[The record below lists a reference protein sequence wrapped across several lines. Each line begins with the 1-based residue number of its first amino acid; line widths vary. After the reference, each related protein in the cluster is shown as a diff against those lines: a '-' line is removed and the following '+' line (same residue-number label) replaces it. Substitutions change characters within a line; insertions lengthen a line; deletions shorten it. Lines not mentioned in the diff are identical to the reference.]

1 MNNGRY
7 ACRGDRPVAP
17 TDGMNPRAS
26 IGRAWPALL
35 CLLLTHPLVLVAQT
49 GYRLTR
55 DEVVIDQAAHWAEW
69 EAPVGTHVVTAEG
82 AVLPRFLRR
91 DINAALNA
99 MEFKTPEAGGDTL
112 VGGIRMAGSSAEQAP
127 FIMDGDQDTYWEP
140 DPADPLKDWFVDV
153 ELGRTVIAK
162 RVVVRFAQAG
172 DPFLK
177 FRVLLSDGRPHSV
190 SDRRRQLKFF
200 RVGQVTYPNKTEREF
215 SFEVRPQR
223 PLPAGVEGE
232 VAQIVRFQAL
242 ASDSTRGEEVDRAT
256 YEALLPA
263 DQGTVEYFRQT
274 IIGRQILIDEQT
286 HRDLPEEERGLVRY
300 FRRERPRLAELEV
313 YTLGDNVVNLTQR
326 IRNRNVTIF
335 DNLLLALAT
344 DGLFRSFY
352 PLRIYDSVRDR
363 NQLIVD
369 LGAQFWLDRVR
380 LVSAEGPLSAYQL
393 RISDGS
399 LDPDGSL
406 LWEALEERQNR
417 ESFLQLE
424 EQFPLREVRYLE
436 LRRLELVLVGE
447 RTETGNLSEF
457 QAYGEGYVSKVALES
472 PVIHLGRS
480 RIFSA
485 VEWDGDQPPSTQLE
499 IRTRSG
505 DEVIEE
511 RRYFDAVGQEI
522 SEEEWEAIRYEKN
535 RGEVLVREIPGPGWS
550 NWSAA
555 YLTSGE
561 PFKSP
566 SPRRFVQAQLRLLTQ
581 EPLRTAQMKSLRLKL
596 APPLVDQ
603 TFAEVWPIDGVEPGA
618 DQLFSMYIRSVFG
631 PGNSGFDRIR
641 LHSSSSVPIELISF
655 REGNEAQ
662 LRAGTG
668 RDLWPGPLGL
678 ERLEDGS
685 VELAFPAPVTGGQSL
700 YEARFRT
707 RVFLSGTAFGAE
719 LKRATRPGIV
729 QAISEGDAGSLAAS
743 QSLVVVADV
752 ENFPLLDRVHSLPQ
766 VFTPND
772 DGINDQAE
780 IHFTIY
786 RLIRGRRIE
795 VGIYDLSG
803 RKVRELSLRRENP
816 SGDHL
821 VAWDGRDDA
830 GALVPPGT
838 YLVRVGFTADVG
850 AGKTE
855 AASLVGVVY

>member
-1 MNNGRY
+1 MNNRRC
-7 ACRGDRPVAP
+7 ASRGDRPVAP
-17 TDGMNPRAS
+17 TDGINPRAS
-26 IGRAWPALL
+26 IRRAWPAVL

-69 EAPVGTHVVTAEG
+69 EAPVGTHVVAAEG

-99 MEFKTPEAGGDTL
+99 MEFETPEAGRDTL
-112 VGGIRMAGSSAEQAP
+112 VGGIRIAGSSAVQAP

-177 FRVLLSDGRPHSV
+177 FRVLISDGRGYPESHL
-190 SDRRRQLKFF
+190 LKFF

-242 ASDSTRGEEVDRAT
+242 ASDSTRGEEIDRAT
-256 YEALLPA
+256 YEALSPA

-274 IIGRQILIDEQT
+274 VIGRQILIDEQT

-326 IRNRNVTIF
+326 IRTRDVSIF
-335 DNLLLALAT
+335 ENLLLSLAT

-352 PLRIYDSVRDR
+352 PVRIYDSVRDR
-363 NQLIVD
+363 NQLLVD
-369 LGAQFWLDRVR
+369 LGARFWLDRVR

-393 RISDGS
+393 RLSDGRF
-399 LDPDGSL
+399 DPDGSL

-424 EQFPLREVRYLE
+424 EKFPLQEVRYLE

-447 RTETGNLSEF
+447 HNETGNLSEF
-457 QAYGEGYVSKVALES
+457 QAYGEGYVSKVELES
-472 PVIHLGRS
+472 PVIRLGRP

-485 VEWDGDQPPSTQLE
+485 VEWDGDQPPGTQIE

-511 RRYFDAVGQEI
+511 RRYFDVVGQEI
-522 SEEEWEAIRYEKN
+522 SEEEWEAIRYERN

-550 NWSAA
+550 NWSAV
-555 YLTSGE
+555 YLTSGV

-581 EPLRTAQMKSLRLKL
+581 EPLRTAQMRSLRLKL

-603 TFAEVWPIDGVEPGA
+603 TFAEVWPVDGVEPGA

-631 PGNSGFDRIR
+631 PENSGFDRIR

-668 RDLWPGPLGL
+668 RELWPGPLDL

-685 VELAFPAPVTGGQSL
+685 VELAFPAPVIGGQSL

-766 VFTPND
+766 VFTPNG

-803 RKVRELSLRRENP
+803 RKVRELSLRREKP

-821 VAWDGRDDA
+821 VVWDGRDDA
-830 GALVPPGT
+830 GALVRPGT
-838 YLVRVGFTADVG
+838 YLVRVAFAADVG
-850 AGKTE
+850 TGKTQV
-855 AASLVGVVY
+855 ASLVGVVY

>member
-1 MNNGRY
+1 MNQIRLFPNWTYGVFVG
-7 ACRGDRPVAP
+7 AV
-17 TDGMNPRAS
+17 
-26 IGRAWPALL
+26 L
-35 CLLLTHPLVLVAQT
+35 CLLLTYPSLLTAQT

-55 DEVVIDQAAHWAEW
+55 DAVVIDRAAHWAAW
-69 EAPVGTHVVTAEG
+69 EAPIGTHVVAAEG
-82 AVLPRFLRR
+82 VVLPRFLRR

-99 MEFKTPEAGGDTL
+99 VEFETAEAGGDTL
-112 VGGIRMAGSSAEQAP
+112 VGGIRMAGSSAAQAP
-127 FIMDGDQDTYWEP
+127 FTIDGDQATYWEP

-162 RVVVRFAQAG
+162 RVVVRFAEAG

-177 FRVLLSDGRPHSV
+177 FRVLISDGRGYPE
-190 SDRRRQLKFF
+190 QPLKFF

-242 ASDSTRGEEVDRAT
+242 ASDSTRGAEVDRAT
-256 YEALLPA
+256 YEALSPA

-274 IIGRQILIDEQT
+274 VVGRQILIDEQT
-286 HRDLPEEERGLVRY
+286 HRDLPAEERGQVRH

-326 IRNRNVTIF
+326 LRNRDVTIF

-344 DGLFRSFY
+344 DGFFRSFF
-352 PLRIYDSVRDR
+352 PLRIYDPVSDR

-369 LGAQFWLDRVR
+369 LGARFWLDRVR

-406 LWEALEERQNR
+406 LWEALAERQNR

-436 LRRLELVLVGE
+436 LRRLALVVAGE
-447 RTETGNLSEF
+447 HTETGNLSEI
-457 QAYGEGYVSKVALES
+457 QAYGEGYVSEVSLES
-472 PVIHLGRS
+472 PIIHLGRS

-485 VEWDGDQPPSTQLE
+485 VEWDGDQPPGTQLE

-505 DEVIEE
+505 DDIIEE
-511 RRYFDAVGQEI
+511 RHYFDAVGQEI
-522 SEEEWEAIRYEKN
+522 SQETWESIRYEKN
-535 RGEVLVREIPGPGWS
+535 RGEVIVREIPGPGWS
-550 NWSAA
+550 NWSAV
-555 YLTSGE
+555 YLTSGA

-566 SPRRFVQAQLRLLTQ
+566 SPRRFVQAQVRLLTQ
-581 EPLRTAQMKSLRLKL
+581 QPLRTAQMRSLRLKL

-603 TFAEVWPIDGVEPGA
+603 TFAEVWPIDGVEPGT

-631 PGNSGFDRIR
+631 PDNSGFDRLR
-641 LHSSSSVPIELISF
+641 LHSSSSVPIELLSL
-655 REGNEAQ
+655 REGSEAQ

-668 RDLWPGPLGL
+668 RELWPGPLEL
-678 ERLEDGS
+678 ARLEDGS
-685 VELAFPAPVTGGQSL
+685 VELTFPAPVTRGRSL

-707 RVFLSGTAFGAE
+707 RIFLSGTVFGAE
-719 LKRATRPGIV
+719 LRRTTRPEIV

-752 ENFPLLDRVHSLPQ
+752 ENFPLLDRVRSLPQ
-766 VFTPND
+766 VFTPNG

-786 RLIRGRRIE
+786 RLIRARRIE

-803 RKVRELSLRRENP
+803 RKVRALSLRRENP
-816 SGDHL
+816 SGDHS
-821 VAWDGRDDA
+821 VIWDGRDDA
-830 GALVPPGT
+830 GALVRPGT
-838 YLVRVGFTADVG
+838 YLVRVAFAADVG
-850 AGKTE
+850 AGKTQ

>member
-1 MNNGRY
+1 MNSGCYTGRG
-7 ACRGDRPVAP
+7 ARPVAP
-17 TDGMNPRAS
+17 TNGMNPRAF
-26 IGRAWPALL
+26 IRRAWSAVL
-35 CLLLTHPLVLVAQT
+35 CLLLTHPPTLNAQT

-69 EAPVGTHVVTAEG
+69 EAPVGAHVVAAAG
-82 AVLPRFLRR
+82 AVLPRLLRR

-99 MEFKTPEAGGDTL
+99 MEFETPEAGGDTL
-112 VGGIRMAGSSAEQAP
+112 VGGIRRAGSSAAQAP
-127 FIMDGDQDTYWEP
+127 FIMDGDQGTYWEP

-153 ELGRTVIAK
+153 ELGRSVIAK
-162 RVVVRFAQAG
+162 RVVVRFAQEG

-177 FRVLLSDGRPHSV
+177 FRVLLSDGRGHPE
-190 SDRRRQLKFF
+190 RPLKFF

-215 SFEVRPQR
+215 SFAVRPQR

-242 ASDSTRGEEVDRAT
+242 ASDSTRGEEVDRST
-256 YEALLPA
+256 YEALPPA

-274 IIGRQILIDEQT
+274 VIGRQILIDEQT
-286 HRDLPEEERGLVRY
+286 HRDLPAEERGQVRY
-300 FRRERPRLAELEV
+300 FRHERPRLAELEV
-313 YTLGDNVVNLTQR
+313 HTLGDNVVNLTQR
-326 IRNRNVTIF
+326 LRNRDVSIF
-335 DNLLLALAT
+335 DNILLSLAT

-352 PLRIYDSVRDR
+352 PLRTYDSVRDR
-363 NQLIVD
+363 NQLLVD
-369 LGAQFWLDRVR
+369 LGARFWLDRVR
-380 LVSAEGPLSAYQL
+380 LISAEGPLSAYQL
-393 RISDGS
+393 RISDGR

-424 EQFPLREVRYLE
+424 EQFPLREVRHLE
-436 LRRLELVLVGE
+436 LRRLELVGE
-447 RTETGNLSEF
+447 LSETGNLSEI
-457 QAYGEGYVSKVALES
+457 QAYGEGYVSDIALES
-472 PVIHLGRS
+472 PLIRLSRP

-485 VEWDGDQPPSTQLE
+485 VEWDGDQPPGTQLE

-505 DEVIEE
+505 DKVIEE
-511 RRYFDAVGQEI
+511 RRYFDVVGQEI
-522 SEEEWEAIRYEKN
+522 SQEEWESIRYEKN

-550 NWSAA
+550 NWSAV

-566 SPRRFVQAQLRLLTQ
+566 SPRRFAQAQIRLLTQ
-581 EPLRTAQMKSLRLKL
+581 EPLRTAQMRSLRLKL

-618 DQLFSMYIRSVFG
+618 DQLFSMYIRPVFG

-641 LHSSSSVPIELISF
+641 LHSSSSVPIELVSF
-655 REGNEAQ
+655 REGSEAQ
-662 LRAGTG
+662 LRVGTG
-668 RDLWPGPLGL
+668 RDLWPGPLEL

-685 VELAFPAPVTGGQSL
+685 VELAFPAPVTGGRSL
-700 YEARFRT
+700 YEVRFRT
-707 RVFLSGTAFGAE
+707 RVFLSGTVFGAE

-752 ENFPLLDRVHSLPQ
+752 ENFPLLDHVRSLPQ
-766 VFTPND
+766 VFTPNG
-772 DGINDQAE
+772 DGVNDQAE
-780 IHFTIY
+780 IRFTIY
-786 RLIRGRRIE
+786 RLIRGRRID

-816 SGDHL
+816 SGDHS
-821 VAWDGRDDA
+821 VVWDGRDDA
-830 GALVPPGT
+830 GALVRPGT
-838 YLVRVGFTADVG
+838 YLVRVAFAADAG
-850 AGKTE
+850 GGKTQT
-855 AASLVGVVY
+855 ASLVGVVY

>member
-1 MNNGRY
+1 MNNRRY
-7 ACRGDRPVAP
+7 TGRGDRPVAP
-17 TDGMNPRAS
+17 TGGMNPRAS
-26 IGRAWPALL
+26 IRRAWPAVL

-55 DEVVIDQAAHWAEW
+55 DEVVIDRAAHWAEW
-69 EAPVGTHVVTAEG
+69 EAPVGTHVVAAEG

-99 MEFKTPEAGGDTL
+99 MEFETPEAGRDTL
-112 VGGIRMAGSSAEQAP
+112 VGGIRIAGSSAVQAP

-177 FRVLLSDGRPHSV
+177 FRVLISDGRGYPESHL
-190 SDRRRQLKFF
+190 LKFF

-242 ASDSTRGEEVDRAT
+242 ASDSTRGEEIDRAT
-256 YEALLPA
+256 YEALSPA

-274 IIGRQILIDEQT
+274 VIGRQILIDEQT

-326 IRNRNVTIF
+326 IRTR
-335 DNLLLALAT
+335 DSLAT

-352 PLRIYDSVRDR
+352 PVRIYDSVRDR
-363 NQLIVD
+363 NQLLVD
-369 LGAQFWLDRVR
+369 LGARFWLDRVR

-393 RISDGS
+393 RLSDGRF
-399 LDPDGSL
+399 DPDGSL

-424 EQFPLREVRYLE
+424 EKFPLQEVRYLE

-447 RTETGNLSEF
+447 HTETGNLSEF
-457 QAYGEGYVSKVALES
+457 QAYGEGYVSKVELES
-472 PVIHLGRS
+472 PVIRLGRP

-485 VEWDGDQPPSTQLE
+485 VEWDGDQPPGTQIE

-511 RRYFDAVGQEI
+511 RRYFDVVGQEI
-522 SEEEWEAIRYEKN
+522 SEEEWEAIRYERN

-550 NWSAA
+550 NWSAV
-555 YLTSGE
+555 YLTSGV

-566 SPRRFVQAQLRLLTQ
+566 SPRRFVQTQLRLLTQ
-581 EPLRTAQMKSLRLKL
+581 EPLRTAQMRSLRLKL

-631 PGNSGFDRIR
+631 PENSGFDRIR

-668 RDLWPGPLGL
+668 RELWPGPLDL

-766 VFTPND
+766 VFTPNG

-803 RKVRELSLRRENP
+803 RKVRELSLRREKP

-821 VAWDGRDDA
+821 VVWDGRDDA
-830 GALVPPGT
+830 GALVRPGA
-838 YLVRVGFTADVG
+838 YLVRVAFAADVG
-850 AGKTE
+850 TGKTE
-855 AASLVGVVY
+855 VASLVGVVY

>member
-1 MNNGRY
+1 MNKTRLLPNW
-7 ACRGDRPVAP
+7 
-17 TDGMNPRAS
+17 TDSVNPRS
-26 IGRAWPALL
+26 FIGRTWPAVL
-35 CLLLTHPLVLVAQT
+35 CLLLTHPPPLAAQT

-55 DEVVIDQAAHWAEW
+55 DEVVVDQAAHWAEW
-69 EAPVGTHVVTAEG
+69 EAPIGTHVVAAEG
-82 AVLPRFLRR
+82 VVLPRFLRR

-99 MEFKTPEAGGDTL
+99 VEFETPEAGGDTL
-112 VGGIRMAGSSAEQAP
+112 VGGIRRAGSSAAQAP

-153 ELGRTVIAK
+153 ELGRSVIAK
-162 RVVVRFAQAG
+162 RVAVRFAQAG

-177 FRVLLSDGRPHSV
+177 FRVLLSDGRGHPE
-190 SDRRRQLKFF
+190 RPLKFF
-200 RVGQVTYPNKTEREF
+200 RVGQVTYPNKTERAF

-223 PLPAGVEGE
+223 LLPAGVEGE
-232 VAQIVRFQAL
+232 VAQVVRFQAL
-242 ASDSTRGEEVDRAT
+242 ASDSTRGAEVDRAT
-256 YEALLPA
+256 YEALAPA

-274 IIGRQILIDEQT
+274 VIGRQILIDEHT
-286 HRDLPEEERGLVRY
+286 HRDLPAEEQGLVRY

-313 YTLGDNVVNLTQR
+313 YTIGDNVVNLTQR
-326 IRNRNVTIF
+326 IRNRNVSVFENI
-335 DNLLLALAT
+335 LLSLAT

-363 NQLIVD
+363 HQLLVD
-369 LGAQFWLDRVR
+369 LGARFWLDRVR

-393 RISDGS
+393 RLSDGS

-406 LWEALEERQNR
+406 LWEALEERQNQ

-436 LRRLELVLVGE
+436 LRRLELVGG
-447 RTETGNLSEF
+447 RTETGNLSEI
-457 QAYGEGYVSKVALES
+457 QAYGEGYVSKVELES
-472 PVIHLGRS
+472 PIIRLGRS

-485 VEWDGDQPPSTQLE
+485 VEWDGDQPLGTQLE

-505 DEVIEE
+505 NEVIEE
-511 RRYFDAVGQEI
+511 RHYFDAVGQEI
-522 SEEEWEAIRYEKN
+522 SQEEWEAIRYERN
-535 RGEVLVREIPGPGWS
+535 RGEVVVREIPGPGWS
-550 NWSAA
+550 NWSAV
-555 YLTSGE
+555 YLTPGE

-566 SPRRFVQAQLRLLTQ
+566 NPRRFAQAQIRLLTQ
-581 EPLRTAQMKSLRLKL
+581 QPLRTAQMRSLRLTL

-603 TFAEVWPIDGVEPGA
+603 TFAEVWPIDGVEPGV

-655 REGNEAQ
+655 RAGSEAQ

-668 RDLWPGPLGL
+668 RELWPGPLEL

-685 VELAFPAPVTGGQSL
+685 VELAFPAPVTGGRSL

-707 RVFLSGTAFGAE
+707 RVFLSGTTFGAE
-719 LKRATRPGIV
+719 LKRATRPKIV

-752 ENFPLLDRVHSLPQ
+752 ENFPLLDRVRSRPQ
-766 VFTPND
+766 VFTPNG
-772 DGINDQAE
+772 DGVNDQAE
-780 IHFTIY
+780 IRFTIY
-786 RLIRGRRIE
+786 RLIRERRIE

-803 RKVRELSLRRENP
+803 RKVRALSLRRENP
-816 SGDHL
+816 SGDHS

-830 GALVPPGT
+830 GALVRPGT
-838 YLVRVGFTADVG
+838 YLVRVAFAADVG
-850 AGKTE
+850 AGKTQ

>member
-1 MNNGRY
+1 MNNRRY
-7 ACRGDRPVAP
+7 ASRGDRPVAP
-17 TDGMNPRAS
+17 TGGMNPRAS
-26 IGRAWPALL
+26 IRRAWPAVL

-55 DEVVIDQAAHWAEW
+55 DEVVIDRAAHWAEW
-69 EAPVGTHVVTAEG
+69 EAPVGTHVVAAEG

-99 MEFKTPEAGGDTL
+99 MEFETPEAGRDTL
-112 VGGIRMAGSSAEQAP
+112 VGGIRIAGSSAVQAP

-177 FRVLLSDGRPHSV
+177 FRVLISDGRGYPESHL
-190 SDRRRQLKFF
+190 LKFF

-242 ASDSTRGEEVDRAT
+242 ASDSTRGEEIDRAT
-256 YEALLPA
+256 YEALSPA

-274 IIGRQILIDEQT
+274 VIGRQILIDEQT

-326 IRNRNVTIF
+326 IRTRDVSIF
-335 DNLLLALAT
+335 ENLLLSLAT

-352 PLRIYDSVRDR
+352 PVRIYDSVRDR
-363 NQLIVD
+363 NQLLVD
-369 LGAQFWLDRVR
+369 LGARFWLDRVR

-393 RISDGS
+393 RLSDGRF
-399 LDPDGSL
+399 DPDGSL

-424 EQFPLREVRYLE
+424 EKFPLQEVRYLE

-447 RTETGNLSEF
+447 HTETGNLSEF
-457 QAYGEGYVSKVALES
+457 QAYGEGYVSKVELES
-472 PVIHLGRS
+472 PVIRLGRP

-485 VEWDGDQPPSTQLE
+485 VEWDGDQPPGTQIE

-511 RRYFDAVGQEI
+511 RRYFDVVGQEI
-522 SEEEWEAIRYEKN
+522 SEEEWEAIRYERN

-550 NWSAA
+550 NWSAV
-555 YLTSGE
+555 YLTSGV

-566 SPRRFVQAQLRLLTQ
+566 SPRRFVQTQLRLLTQ
-581 EPLRTAQMKSLRLKL
+581 EPLRTAQMRSLRLKL

-631 PGNSGFDRIR
+631 PENSGFDRIR

-668 RDLWPGPLGL
+668 RELWPGPLDL

-729 QAISEGDAGSLAAS
+729 QAVSEGDAGSLAAS

-752 ENFPLLDRVHSLPQ
+752 ENFPLLDRVRSLPQ
-766 VFTPND
+766 VFTPNG

-803 RKVRELSLRRENP
+803 RKVRELSLRREKP

-821 VAWDGRDDA
+821 VVWDGRDDA
-830 GALVPPGT
+830 GALVRPGA
-838 YLVRVGFTADVG
+838 YLVRVAFAADVG
-850 AGKTE
+850 TGKTQV
-855 AASLVGVVY
+855 ASLVGVVY

>member
-1 MNNGRY
+1 MNNRRC
-7 ACRGDRPVAP
+7 ASRGDRPVAP
-17 TDGMNPRAS
+17 TDGINPRAS
-26 IGRAWPALL
+26 IRRAWPAVL

-69 EAPVGTHVVTAEG
+69 EAPVGTHVVAAEG

-99 MEFKTPEAGGDTL
+99 MEFETPEAGRDTL
-112 VGGIRMAGSSAEQAP
+112 VGGIRIAGSSAVQAP

-177 FRVLLSDGRPHSV
+177 FRVLISDGRGYPESHL
-190 SDRRRQLKFF
+190 LKFF

-242 ASDSTRGEEVDRAT
+242 ASDSTRGEEIDRAT
-256 YEALLPA
+256 YEALSPA

-274 IIGRQILIDEQT
+274 VIGRQILIDEQT

-326 IRNRNVTIF
+326 IRTRDVSIF
-335 DNLLLALAT
+335 ENLLLSLAT

-352 PLRIYDSVRDR
+352 PVRIYDSVRDR
-363 NQLIVD
+363 NQLLVD
-369 LGAQFWLDRVR
+369 LGARFWLDRVR

-393 RISDGS
+393 RLSDGRF
-399 LDPDGSL
+399 DPDGSL

-424 EQFPLREVRYLE
+424 EKFPLQEVRYLE

-447 RTETGNLSEF
+447 HTETGNLSEF
-457 QAYGEGYVSKVALES
+457 QAYGEGYVSKVELES
-472 PVIHLGRS
+472 PVIRLGRP

-485 VEWDGDQPPSTQLE
+485 VEWDGDQPPGTQIE

-511 RRYFDAVGQEI
+511 RRYFDVVGQEI
-522 SEEEWEAIRYEKN
+522 SEEEWEAIRYEQN
-535 RGEVLVREIPGPGWS
+535 RGEVIVEEIPGPGWS
-550 NWSAA
+550 NWSAV

-566 SPRRFVQAQLRLLTQ
+566 SPRRFAQAQIQLLTQ
-581 EPLRTAQMKSLRLKL
+581 EPLRTAQLRSLRLKL

-641 LHSSSSVPIELISF
+641 LHSSSSVPLELISF

-668 RDLWPGPLGL
+668 RELWPGPLAL
-678 ERLEDGS
+678 ARLEDGS

-707 RVFLSGTAFGAE
+707 RVFLSGTTFGAE
-719 LKRATRPGIV
+719 LKRATRPEIV

-752 ENFPLLDRVHSLPQ
+752 ENFPLLDRVRLVPR
-766 VFTPND
+766 VFTPNG

-780 IHFTIY
+780 IRFTIY
-786 RLIRGRRIE
+786 RLIRARRIE
-795 VGIYDLSG
+795 VGIYDLAG

-816 SGDHL
+816 SGDHS

-830 GALVPPGT
+830 GALVQPGT
-838 YLVRVGFTADVG
+838 YLVRIAFAADVG
-850 AGKTE
+850 TGKTQV
-855 AASLVGVVY
+855 ASLVGVVY

>member
-1 MNNGRY
+1 MNNGCYTGR
-7 ACRGDRPVAP
+7 VAP
-17 TDGMNPRAS
+17 TNGMNPSAS
-26 IGRAWPALL
+26 ISRIWPAVL
-35 CLLLTHPLVLVAQT
+35 CLLLTHPLVLSAQT

-55 DEVVIDQAAHWAEW
+55 DEVVIDQAAHWAAW
-69 EAPVGTHVVTAEG
+69 EAPVGAHVVAAEG

-99 MEFKTPEAGGDTL
+99 MEFETPEAGGDTL
-112 VGGIRMAGSSAEQAP
+112 VGGIRRAGSSAVQAP
-127 FIMDGDQDTYWEP
+127 FTMDGDQATYWEP
-140 DPADPLKDWFVDV
+140 DPTDPLKDWFVDV
-153 ELGRTVIAK
+153 ELGRSVIAK

-177 FRVLLSDGRPHSV
+177 FRVLLSDGRGHPE
-190 SDRRRQLKFF
+190 RPLKFF

-256 YEALLPA
+256 YEALSPA

-274 IIGRQILIDEQT
+274 VIGRQILIDEQT
-286 HRDLPEEERGLVRY
+286 HRDLPAEEQGQVRY

-313 YTLGDNVVNLTQR
+313 YTIGDNVVNLTQR
-326 IRNRNVTIF
+326 LRNRDVSIF
-335 DNLLLALAT
+335 DNILLALAT

-363 NQLIVD
+363 NQLLID
-369 LGAQFWLDRVR
+369 LGARFWLDRVR
-380 LVSAEGPLSAYQL
+380 LVSAEGPLNAYQL

-406 LWEALEERQNR
+406 LWEALDERQNR

-436 LRRLELVLVGE
+436 LRRLELVGE
-447 RTETGNLSEF
+447 LSETGNLSEI
-457 QAYGEGYVSKVALES
+457 QAYGEGYVSEVAFES
-472 PVIHLGRS
+472 PVIRLGRP
-480 RIFSA
+480 RIFST
-485 VEWDGDQPPSTQLE
+485 VEWDGDQPPGTQLE

-511 RRYFDAVGQEI
+511 RRYFDVVGQEI
-522 SEEEWEAIRYEKN
+522 SQEEWESIRYEKN
-535 RGEVLVREIPGPGWS
+535 RGEVIVREIPGPGWS
-550 NWSAA
+550 NWSAV

-566 SPRRFVQAQLRLLTQ
+566 SPRRFAQAQIRLLTY
-581 EPLRTAQMKSLRLKL
+581 EPLRTAQMRSLRFKL

-618 DQLFSMYIRSVFG
+618 EQLFSMYIRPVFG

-641 LHSSSSVPIELISF
+641 LHSSSSVPIELVSF
-655 REGNEAQ
+655 REGSETQ
-662 LRAGTG
+662 LRLGTG
-668 RDLWPGPLGL
+668 QELWPGPLEL
-678 ERLEDGS
+678 ARLEDGS
-685 VELAFPAPVTGGQSL
+685 VELAFPAPVTGGRSL

-707 RVFLSGTAFGAE
+707 RVFLSGTTFGAE

-729 QAISEGDAGSLAAS
+729 QAVSEGDAGSLAAS

-752 ENFPLLDRVHSLPQ
+752 ENFPLLDRVRLQPE
-766 VFTPND
+766 VFTPNG
-772 DGINDQAE
+772 DGLNDQAE
-780 IHFTIY
+780 IRFTIY
-786 RLIRGRRIE
+786 RLIRARQID

-816 SGDHL
+816 SGDHS
-821 VAWDGRDDA
+821 VVWDGRDDA
-830 GALVPPGT
+830 GALVRPGT
-838 YLVRVGFTADVG
+838 YLVRVAFAADVG
-850 AGKTE
+850 AGKTQ

>member
-1 MNNGRY
+1 
-7 ACRGDRPVAP
+7 
-17 TDGMNPRAS
+17 MNPRAF
-26 IGRAWPALL
+26 IGRTWLAVL
-35 CLLLTHPLVLVAQT
+35 CLLLTHPPTLVAQT

-55 DEVVIDQAAHWAEW
+55 DEVVVDQAAHWAEW
-69 EAPVGTHVVTAEG
+69 EAPIGTHVVAAEG
-82 AVLPRFLRR
+82 VVLPRFLRR

-99 MEFKTPEAGGDTL
+99 VEFETPEAGGDTL
-112 VGGIRMAGSSAEQAP
+112 VGGIRRAGSSAAQAP

-153 ELGRTVIAK
+153 ELGRSVIAK

-177 FRVLLSDGRPHSV
+177 FRVLLSDGRGHPE
-190 SDRRRQLKFF
+190 RPLKFF

-223 PLPAGVEGE
+223 LLPAGVEGE
-232 VAQIVRFQAL
+232 VAQVVRFQAL

-256 YEALLPA
+256 YEALAPE

-274 IIGRQILIDEQT
+274 VIGRQILIDEQT

-313 YTLGDNVVNLTQR
+313 YTIGDNVVNLTQR
-326 IRNRNVTIF
+326 IRNRDVSIF
-335 DNLLLALAT
+335 ENILLSLAT

-363 NQLIVD
+363 HQLLVD
-369 LGAQFWLDRVR
+369 LGARFWLDRVR

-436 LRRLELVLVGE
+436 LRRLELLGV
-447 RTETGNLSEF
+447 RTETGNLSEI
-457 QAYGEGYVSKVALES
+457 QAYGEGYVSKVELES
-472 PVIHLGRS
+472 PVIRLGRS

-485 VEWDGDQPPSTQLE
+485 VEWDGDQPLGTQLE

-505 DEVIEE
+505 NEVIEE
-511 RRYFDAVGQEI
+511 RHYFDAVGQEI
-522 SEEEWEAIRYEKN
+522 SQEEWEAIRYERN
-535 RGEVLVREIPGPGWS
+535 RGEVVVREIPGPGWS
-550 NWSAA
+550 NWSAV
-555 YLTSGE
+555 YLTPGE

-566 SPRRFVQAQLRLLTQ
+566 NPRRFAQAQIRLLTQ
-581 EPLRTAQMKSLRLKL
+581 EPLRTAQMRSLRLTL

-603 TFAEVWPIDGVEPGA
+603 TFAEVWPIDGVEPGV

-655 REGNEAQ
+655 REGSEAQ

-668 RDLWPGPLGL
+668 RELWPGPLDL

-685 VELAFPAPVTGGQSL
+685 VELAFPAPVTGGRSL

-707 RVFLSGTAFGAE
+707 RVFLSGTTFGAE
-719 LKRATRPGIV
+719 LKRATRPRIV

-752 ENFPLLDRVHSLPQ
+752 ENFPLLDRVRSLPQ
-766 VFTPND
+766 VFTPNG
-772 DGINDQAE
+772 DGVNDQAE
-780 IHFTIY
+780 IRFTIY
-786 RLIRGRRIE
+786 RLIRERRIE

-803 RKVRELSLRRENP
+803 RKVRELSLHRENP
-816 SGDHL
+816 SGDHS

-830 GALVPPGT
+830 GALVRPGT
-838 YLVRVGFTADVG
+838 YLVRVAFAADVG
-850 AGKTE
+850 AGKTQ

>member
-1 MNNGRY
+1 MNKTRLFPNW
-7 ACRGDRPVAP
+7 
-17 TDGMNPRAS
+17 TDGMNPRVF
-26 IGRAWPALL
+26 WPAVL
-35 CLLLTHPLVLVAQT
+35 CLLLTHPLTLTAQT
-49 GYRLTR
+49 SYRLTR
-55 DEVVIDQAAHWAEW
+55 DQVVIDQAVHWAEW
-69 EAPVGTHVVTAEG
+69 EAPVGTHVITAEG

-99 MEFKTPEAGGDTL
+99 MEFETPEAGGDTL
-112 VGGIRMAGSSAEQAP
+112 VGGIRRAGSSAAQAP
-127 FIMDGDQDTYWEP
+127 FIMDGNQGTYWEP

-153 ELGRTVIAK
+153 ELGRSVIAK
-162 RVVVRFAQAG
+162 RVVVRFAQTG

-177 FRVLLSDGRPHSV
+177 FRVLLSDGRGHPE
-190 SDRRRQLKFF
+190 RPLKFF

-232 VAQIVRFQAL
+232 VAQVVRFQAL
-242 ASDSTRGEEVDRAT
+242 ASDSTRSAEVDRAT
-256 YEALLPA
+256 YEALSPA

-274 IIGRQILIDEQT
+274 VIGRQILIDEQT

-313 YTLGDNVVNLTQR
+313 YTLGDNVVTVTQR
-326 IRNRNVTIF
+326 LRNRNVSIF
-335 DNLLLALAT
+335 ENILLELAT

-352 PLRIYDSVRDR
+352 PLKIYDSVRDR

-369 LGAQFWLDRVR
+369 LGARFWLDRVR

-406 LWEALEERQNR
+406 VWEALEQQQNR

-424 EQFPLREVRYLE
+424 EQFSLREVRHLE
-436 LRRLELVLVGE
+436 LKRLELVIVGE
-447 RTETGNLSEF
+447 HTETGNLSEI
-457 QAYGEGYVSKVALES
+457 QAYGEGYVSKVELES
-472 PVIHLGRS
+472 PVISLGRS
-480 RIFSA
+480 RIFST
-485 VEWDGDQPPSTQLE
+485 VEWDGDQPPGTQLE

-511 RRYFDAVGQEI
+511 RRYFDVVGQEI
-522 SEEEWEAIRYEKN
+522 SQEEWEAIRYEKN

-550 NWSAA
+550 NWSAV

-566 SPRRFVQAQLRLLTQ
+566 SPRRFAQVQIRLLTQ
-581 EPLRTAQMKSLRLKL
+581 EPLRTAQMRSLRLKL

-603 TFAEVWPIDGVEPGA
+603 TFAEVWPIDGVAPGE

-655 REGNEAQ
+655 REGSEAQ

-668 RDLWPGPLGL
+668 RELWPGPLHL

-685 VELAFPAPVTGGQSL
+685 VELAFPAPVTGGRSL

-707 RVFLSGTAFGAE
+707 RVFLSGTVFGAE

-752 ENFPLLDRVHSLPQ
+752 ENFPLLDRVRSLPE
-766 VFTPND
+766 VFTPNG

-780 IHFTIY
+780 IRFTIY
-786 RLIRGRRIE
+786 RLIRERRIE
-795 VGIYDLSG
+795 VVIYDLSG

-816 SGDHL
+816 SGDHS
-821 VAWDGRDDA
+821 VVWDGRDDA
-830 GALVPPGT
+830 GVLVRPGT
-838 YLVRVGFTADVG
+838 YLVCVAFSADVG
-850 AGKTE
+850 AEKTQ

>member
-1 MNNGRY
+1 
-7 ACRGDRPVAP
+7 
-17 TDGMNPRAS
+17 MNPRVF
-26 IGRAWPALL
+26 WPAVL
-35 CLLLTHPLVLVAQT
+35 CLLLTHPLTLTAQT

-55 DEVVIDQAAHWAEW
+55 DQVVIDQAAHWAEW
-69 EAPVGTHVVTAEG
+69 EAPIGTHVITAEG

-99 MEFKTPEAGGDTL
+99 MEFETPEAGGDTL
-112 VGGIRMAGSSAEQAP
+112 VGGIRRASSSAAQAP
-127 FIMDGDQDTYWEP
+127 SIMDGDQDTYWEP

-153 ELGRTVIAK
+153 ELGRSVIAK
-162 RVVVRFAQAG
+162 RVVVRFAQTG

-177 FRVLLSDGRPHSV
+177 FRVLLSDGRGHPE
-190 SDRRRQLKFF
+190 RPLKFF

-232 VAQIVRFQAL
+232 VAQVVRFQAL
-242 ASDSTRGEEVDRAT
+242 ASDSTRGAEVDRAT
-256 YEALLPA
+256 YEALSPA

-274 IIGRQILIDEQT
+274 VIGRQILIDEQT

-313 YTLGDNVVNLTQR
+313 YTLGDNVVTLTQR
-326 IRNRNVTIF
+326 LRNRNVSIF
-335 DNLLLALAT
+335 ENILLELAT

-352 PLRIYDSVRDR
+352 PLRIYDSVLDR
-363 NQLIVD
+363 NQLLVD
-369 LGAQFWLDRVR
+369 LGARFWLDRVR

-406 LWEALEERQNR
+406 VWEALEERQNR

-436 LRRLELVLVGE
+436 LKRLELVIVGE
-447 RTETGNLSEF
+447 HTEAGNLSEI
-457 QAYGEGYVSKVALES
+457 QAYGEGYVSEVGLES
-472 PVIHLGRS
+472 PVIRLGRS

-485 VEWDGDQPPSTQLE
+485 VEWDGDQPLGTQLE

-511 RRYFDAVGQEI
+511 RRYFDVVGQEI
-522 SEEEWEAIRYEKN
+522 SQEEWEAIRYEKN

-550 NWSAA
+550 NWSAV

-566 SPRRFVQAQLRLLTQ
+566 SPRRFAQAQIRLLTQ
-581 EPLRTAQMKSLRLKL
+581 EPLRTAQMRSLQLKL

-603 TFAEVWPIDGVEPGA
+603 TFAEVWPIDGVAPGE
-618 DQLFSMYIRSVFG
+618 DQLFSMYIRSIFG

-655 REGNEAQ
+655 REGSEAQ

-668 RDLWPGPLGL
+668 RELWPGPLDL

-685 VELAFPAPVTGGQSL
+685 VELAFPAPVTGGRSL

-707 RVFLSGTAFGAE
+707 RVFLSGTVFGAE

-752 ENFPLLDRVHSLPQ
+752 ENFPLLDRVRSLPQ
-766 VFTPND
+766 VFTPNG
-772 DGINDQAE
+772 DGTNDQAE
-780 IHFTIY
+780 IRFTIY
-786 RLIRGRRIE
+786 RLIRERRIE

-816 SGDHL
+816 SGDHS
-821 VAWDGRDDA
+821 VVWDGRDDA
-830 GALVPPGT
+830 GALVRPGT
-838 YLVRVGFTADVG
+838 YLVCVAFSADVG
-850 AGKTE
+850 AKKTQ

>member
-1 MNNGRY
+1 MNKTRLFPS
-7 ACRGDRPVAP
+7 R
-17 TDGMNPRAS
+17 TDGMNPRVF
-26 IGRAWPALL
+26 WPTVL
-35 CLLLTHPLVLVAQT
+35 CLLLTHPLTLTAQT

-69 EAPVGTHVVTAEG
+69 EAPIGTHVITAEG

-99 MEFKTPEAGGDTL
+99 MEFETPEAGGDTL
-112 VGGIRMAGSSAEQAP
+112 VGGIRRAGSSAAQAP
-127 FIMDGDQDTYWEP
+127 FIMDGNQGTYWEP

-153 ELGRTVIAK
+153 ELGRSVIAK
-162 RVVVRFAQAG
+162 RVVVRFAQTG

-177 FRVLLSDGRPHSV
+177 FRVLLSDGRGHPE
-190 SDRRRQLKFF
+190 RPLKFF

-232 VAQIVRFQAL
+232 VAQVVRFQAL
-242 ASDSTRGEEVDRAT
+242 ASDSTRGAEVDRAT
-256 YEALLPA
+256 YEALSLA

-274 IIGRQILIDEQT
+274 VIGRQILIDEQT

-313 YTLGDNVVNLTQR
+313 YTLGDNVVTLTQR
-326 IRNRNVTIF
+326 LRNRNVSIF
-335 DNLLLALAT
+335 ENILLELAT

-352 PLRIYDSVRDR
+352 PLRIYDSVLDR
-363 NQLIVD
+363 NQLLVD
-369 LGAQFWLDRVR
+369 LGARFWLDRVR

-406 LWEALEERQNR
+406 LWEALAERQNR

-424 EQFPLREVRYLE
+424 EEFPLREVRYLE
-436 LRRLELVLVGE
+436 LKRLELVIVGE
-447 RTETGNLSEF
+447 HTEAGNLSEI
-457 QAYGEGYVSKVALES
+457 QAYGEGYVSEVGLES
-472 PVIHLGRS
+472 PVIRLGRS

-485 VEWDGDQPPSTQLE
+485 VEWDGDQPPGTQLE

-511 RRYFDAVGQEI
+511 RRYFDVVGQEI
-522 SEEEWEAIRYEKN
+522 SQEEWEAIRYEKN

-550 NWSAA
+550 NWSAV

-566 SPRRFVQAQLRLLTQ
+566 SPRRFAQAQIRLLTQ
-581 EPLRTAQMKSLRLKL
+581 EPLRTAQMRSLRLKL

-603 TFAEVWPIDGVEPGA
+603 TFAEVWPIDGVAPGE

-655 REGNEAQ
+655 REGSEAQ

-668 RDLWPGPLGL
+668 RELWPGPLDL

-685 VELAFPAPVTGGQSL
+685 VELAFPAPVTGGRSL

-707 RVFLSGTAFGAE
+707 RVFLSGTVFGAE

-752 ENFPLLDRVHSLPQ
+752 ENFPLLDRVRSLPQ
-766 VFTPND
+766 VFTPNG

-780 IHFTIY
+780 IRFTIY
-786 RLIRGRRIE
+786 RLIREKRIE

-830 GALVPPGT
+830 GALVRPGT
-838 YLVRVGFTADVG
+838 YLVCVAFAADVG
-850 AGKTE
+850 AGKTQ

>member
-1 MNNGRY
+1 MNKTRLLPNW
-7 ACRGDRPVAP
+7 
-17 TDGMNPRAS
+17 TDGMTPRAF
-26 IGRAWPALL
+26 WPAVL
-35 CLLLTHPLVLVAQT
+35 CLLLTHPPTLNAQT

-55 DEVVIDQAAHWAEW
+55 DEVVIDQATHWAEW
-69 EAPVGTHVVTAEG
+69 EAPIGAHVVAAEG

-99 MEFKTPEAGGDTL
+99 VEFETPEAGGDTL
-112 VGGIRMAGSSAEQAP
+112 VGGIRRAGSSAALAP
-127 FIMDGDQDTYWEP
+127 FTMDGDQATYWEP
-140 DPADPLKDWFVDV
+140 DPTDPLKDWFVDV
-153 ELGRTVIAK
+153 ELGRSVIAK

-177 FRVLLSDGRPHSV
+177 FRVLLSDGRGHPE
-190 SDRRRQLKFF
+190 RPLKFF

-242 ASDSTRGEEVDRAT
+242 ASDSTRGEEVDRAA
-256 YEALLPA
+256 YEALPPT

-274 IIGRQILIDEQT
+274 VIGRQILIDEQT
-286 HRDLPEEERGLVRY
+286 HRDLPEEERGQVRY

-313 YTLGDNVVNLTQR
+313 HTLGDNVVNLTQR
-326 IRNRNVTIF
+326 LRNRDVSIF
-335 DNLLLALAT
+335 DNILLSLAT

-363 NQLIVD
+363 NQLLVD
-369 LGAQFWLDRVR
+369 LGARFWLDRVR
-380 LVSAEGPLSAYQL
+380 LVTAEGPLNAYQL

-436 LRRLELVLVGE
+436 LRRLELVGE
-447 RTETGNLSEF
+447 LSETGNLSEI
-457 QAYGEGYVSKVALES
+457 QAYGEGYVSDVALES
-472 PVIHLGRS
+472 PVIRLGRP

-485 VEWDGDQPPSTQLE
+485 VEWDGDQPPGTQLE

-511 RRYFDAVGQEI
+511 RRYFDVVGQEI
-522 SEEEWEAIRYEKN
+522 SQEEWEAIRYEKN
-535 RGEVLVREIPGPGWS
+535 RGEVIVREIPGPGWS
-550 NWSAA
+550 NWSAV

-561 PFKSP
+561 LFKSP
-566 SPRRFVQAQLRLLTQ
+566 SPRRFAQAQIRLLTQ
-581 EPLRTAQMKSLRLKL
+581 EPLRTAQMRSLRLTL

-618 DQLFSMYIRSVFG
+618 EQLFSMYIRPVFG

-641 LHSSSSVPIELISF
+641 LHSSSSVPIELVSF
-655 REGNEAQ
+655 RQGSEAQ
-662 LRAGTG
+662 LRVGTG
-668 RDLWPGPLGL
+668 QELWPGPLEL

-685 VELAFPAPVTGGQSL
+685 VELAFPAPIAGGRLL

-707 RVFLSGTAFGAE
+707 RVFLSGTTFGAE
-719 LKRATRPGIV
+719 LKRATRPEIV
-729 QAISEGDAGSLAAS
+729 QAVSEGDAGSLAAS

-752 ENFPLLDRVHSLPQ
+752 ENFPLLDRVRLQPQ
-766 VFTPND
+766 VFTPNG
-772 DGINDQAE
+772 DGLNDQAE
-780 IHFTIY
+780 IRFTIY
-786 RLIRGRRIE
+786 RLIRERRID

-816 SGDHL
+816 SGDHA
-821 VAWDGRDDA
+821 VVWDGRDDV
-830 GALVPPGT
+830 GALVRPGT
-838 YLVRVGFTADVG
+838 YLVRVAFAADVG
-850 AGKTE
+850 AGKTQ

>member
-1 MNNGRY
+1 
-7 ACRGDRPVAP
+7 
-17 TDGMNPRAS
+17 MNPRAF
-26 IGRAWPALL
+26 IRRAWPAVL
-35 CLLLTHPLVLVAQT
+35 CLLLTHPLVLVAQI

-69 EAPVGTHVVTAEG
+69 EAPVGTHVVAAEG

-99 MEFKTPEAGGDTL
+99 VEFETAEVGRDTL
-112 VGGIRMAGSSAEQAP
+112 VGGIRMAGSSTVQAP
-127 FIMDGDQDTYWEP
+127 FIIDGDQVTYWEP
-140 DPADPLKDWFVDV
+140 DPDDPLKDWFVDV

-177 FRVLLSDGRPHSV
+177 FRVLISDGRGYPES
-190 SDRRRQLKFF
+190 RLLKFF

-215 SFEVRPQR
+215 SFEVRPQH

-242 ASDSTRGEEVDRAT
+242 ASDSTRGEEIDRAT
-256 YEALLPA
+256 YEALSPA

-274 IIGRQILIDEQT
+274 VIGRQILIDEQT

-326 IRNRNVTIF
+326 IRNRDVTIF
-335 DNLLLALAT
+335 DNLLLSLVT
-344 DGLFRSFY
+344 DGFFRSFF
-352 PLRIYDSVRDR
+352 PLRVYDRVRDR

-369 LGAQFWLDRVR
+369 LGARFWLDRVR

-393 RISDGS
+393 RLSDGRF
-399 LDPDGSL
+399 DPDGSL

-424 EQFPLREVRYLE
+424 EKFPLQEVRYLE

-447 RTETGNLSEF
+447 HTETSNLSEF

-472 PVIHLGRS
+472 PIIRLGRP

-485 VEWDGDQPPSTQLE
+485 VEWDGDQPPGTQLE

-550 NWSAA
+550 NWSAV

-581 EPLRTAQMKSLRLKL
+581 EPLRTAQMRSLRLKL

-668 RDLWPGPLGL
+668 RELWPGPLDL

-685 VELAFPAPVTGGQSL
+685 VELAFPAPVTDGQSL

-766 VFTPND
+766 VFTPNG

-803 RKVRELSLRRENP
+803 RKVRELSLHRENP
-816 SGDHL
+816 SGDHS
-821 VAWDGRDDA
+821 VIWNGRDDA
-830 GALVPPGT
+830 GTLVRPGT
-838 YLVRVGFTADVG
+838 YLVCVAFAVDVG

-855 AASLVGVVY
+855 AVSLVGVVY

>member
-1 MNNGRY
+1 MNKTRLL
-7 ACRGDRPVAP
+7 PSW
-17 TDGMNPRAS
+17 TDGVNPRAF
-26 IGRAWPALL
+26 IGRTWLAVL
-35 CLLLTHPLVLVAQT
+35 CLLLTHPPTLVAQT

-55 DEVVIDQAAHWAEW
+55 DEVVVDQAAHWAEW
-69 EAPVGTHVVTAEG
+69 EAPIGTHVVAAEG
-82 AVLPRFLRR
+82 VVLPRFLRR

-99 MEFKTPEAGGDTL
+99 VEFETPEAGGDTL
-112 VGGIRMAGSSAEQAP
+112 VGGIRRAGSSEAQAP

-153 ELGRTVIAK
+153 ELGRSVIAK

-177 FRVLLSDGRPHSV
+177 FRVLLSDGRGHPE
-190 SDRRRQLKFF
+190 RPLKFF

-223 PLPAGVEGE
+223 LLPAGVEGE
-232 VAQIVRFQAL
+232 VAQVVRFQAL
-242 ASDSTRGEEVDRAT
+242 ASDSTRGAEVDRAT
-256 YEALLPA
+256 YEALAPE

-274 IIGRQILIDEQT
+274 VIGRQILIDEQT

-313 YTLGDNVVNLTQR
+313 YTIGDNVVNLTQR
-326 IRNRNVTIF
+326 IRNRDVSIF
-335 DNLLLALAT
+335 ENILLSLAT

-363 NQLIVD
+363 HQLLVD
-369 LGAQFWLDRVR
+369 LGARFWLDRVR

-436 LRRLELVLVGE
+436 LRRLELLGV
-447 RTETGNLSEF
+447 RTETGNLSEI
-457 QAYGEGYVSKVALES
+457 QAYGEGYVSKVELES
-472 PVIHLGRS
+472 PVIRLGRS

-485 VEWDGDQPPSTQLE
+485 VEWDGDQPLGTQLE

-505 DEVIEE
+505 NEVIEE
-511 RRYFDAVGQEI
+511 RHYFDAVGQEI
-522 SEEEWEAIRYEKN
+522 SQEEWEAIRYERN
-535 RGEVLVREIPGPGWS
+535 RGEVVVREIPGPGWS
-550 NWSAA
+550 NWSAV
-555 YLTSGE
+555 YLTPGE

-566 SPRRFVQAQLRLLTQ
+566 NPRRFAQAQIRLLTQ
-581 EPLRTAQMKSLRLKL
+581 EPLRTAQMRSLRLTL

-603 TFAEVWPIDGVEPGA
+603 TFAEVWPIDGVEPGV

-655 REGNEAQ
+655 REGSEAQ

-668 RDLWPGPLGL
+668 RELWPGPLDL

-685 VELAFPAPVTGGQSL
+685 VELAFPAPVTGGRSL

-707 RVFLSGTAFGAE
+707 RVFLSGTTFGAE
-719 LKRATRPGIV
+719 LKRATRPRIV

-752 ENFPLLDRVHSLPQ
+752 ENFPLLDRVRSLPQ
-766 VFTPND
+766 IFTPNG
-772 DGINDQAE
+772 DGVNDQAE
-780 IHFTIY
+780 IRFTIY
-786 RLIRGRRIE
+786 RLIRERRIE

-816 SGDHL
+816 SGDHS

-830 GALVPPGT
+830 GALVRPGT
-838 YLVRVGFTADVG
+838 YLVRVAFAADVG
-850 AGKTE
+850 AGKTQ

>member
-1 MNNGRY
+1 MNKTRLLPS
-7 ACRGDRPVAP
+7 R
-17 TDGMNPRAS
+17 TDGTNPRAS
-26 IGRAWPALL
+26 IGRTWSAVL
-35 CLLLTHPLVLVAQT
+35 CLLLTHPPALSAQT

-69 EAPVGTHVVTAEG
+69 EAPIGTHVVTAEG
-82 AVLPRFLRR
+82 VVLPRFLRR

-99 MEFKTPEAGGDTL
+99 MEFETPEAGGDTL
-112 VGGIRMAGSSAEQAP
+112 VGGIRRAGSSDAQAP

-153 ELGRTVIAK
+153 ELGRSVIAK
-162 RVVVRFAQAG
+162 RVVVRFAEAG

-177 FRVLLSDGRPHSV
+177 FRVLLSDGRGHPE
-190 SDRRRQLKFF
+190 RPLKFF

-242 ASDSTRGEEVDRAT
+242 ASDSTRGEEVDRTT
-256 YEALLPA
+256 YEALASA

-274 IIGRQILIDEQT
+274 VIGRQILIDEQT
-286 HRDLPEEERGLVRY
+286 HRELPEEERGLVRY

-313 YTLGDNVVNLTQR
+313 YTLGDNVVTLTQR
-326 IRNRNVTIF
+326 LRNRNVSIF
-335 DNLLLALAT
+335 ENILLELAT

-363 NQLIVD
+363 NQLLVD
-369 LGAQFWLDRVR
+369 LGARFWLDRVR

-424 EQFPLREVRYLE
+424 EPFPLREVRHLE
-436 LRRLELVLVGE
+436 LKRLELVGE
-447 RTETGNLSEF
+447 YTDTGNLSEI
-457 QAYGEGYVSKVALES
+457 QAYGEGYVSKVELES
-472 PVIHLGRS
+472 PVIRLGRS

-485 VEWDGDQPPSTQLE
+485 VEWDGDQPPGTQLA

-511 RRYFDAVGQEI
+511 RRYFDVVGQEI
-522 SEEEWEAIRYEKN
+522 SQEAWESIRYEKN

-550 NWSAA
+550 NWSAV

-566 SPRRFVQAQLRLLTQ
+566 SPRRFAQAQIRLLTQ
-581 EPLRTAQMKSLRLKL
+581 EPLRTAQMRSLRLKL

-603 TFAEVWPIDGVEPGA
+603 TFAEVWPINGVEPGA
-618 DQLFSMYIRSVFG
+618 DQQFSMYIRSVFG
-631 PGNSGFDRIR
+631 LGNSGFDRIR
-641 LHSSSSVPIELISF
+641 LHSSSSVPIELVSF
-655 REGNEAQ
+655 WEGSEAQ

-668 RDLWPGPLGL
+668 RELWPGPLSL

-685 VELAFPAPVTGGQSL
+685 VELAFPAPVTGGRSL
-700 YEARFRT
+700 YEVRFRT
-707 RVFLSGTAFGAE
+707 RVFLSGTVFGAE

-752 ENFPLLDRVHSLPQ
+752 ENFPLLDRVRSLPQ
-766 VFTPND
+766 VFTPNG

-780 IHFTIY
+780 IRFTIY
-786 RLIRGRRIE
+786 RLIRARRIE
-795 VGIYDLSG
+795 VGIYDLAG

-816 SGDHL
+816 SGDHS
-821 VAWDGRDDA
+821 VVWDGRDDA
-830 GALVPPGT
+830 GALVRPGT
-838 YLVRVGFTADVG
+838 YLAHVGFAADVG
-850 AGKTE
+850 AGKTQ

>member
-1 MNNGRY
+1 MNETRLFSSWT
-7 ACRGDRPVAP
+7 V
-17 TDGMNPRAS
+17 
-26 IGRAWPALL
+26 L
-35 CLLLTHPLVLVAQT
+35 CLLLTHPPTLTAQT

-55 DEVVIDQAAHWAEW
+55 DEVVIDQAAHWAAW
-69 EAPVGTHVVTAEG
+69 EAPVGAHVVAAEG

-99 MEFKTPEAGGDTL
+99 AEFATKEAGGDTL
-112 VGGIRMAGSSAEQAP
+112 VGGIRMAGSSPVQAS
-127 FIMDGDQDTYWEP
+127 FTIDGDQDTYWEP

-162 RVVVRFAQAG
+162 RVVVRFAAAG

-177 FRVLLSDGRPHSV
+177 FRVLLSDGRGYPEGP
-190 SDRRRQLKFF
+190 LTFF

-223 PLPAGVEGE
+223 PLPAGVAGE
-232 VAQIVRFQAL
+232 IAQIVRFQAL
-242 ASDSTRGEEVDRAT
+242 ASDSTRGAEVAKAT

-263 DQGTVEYFRQT
+263 DQGAVEYFRQT
-274 IIGRQILIDEQT
+274 VIGRQIPIDEQT
-286 HRDLPEEERGLVRY
+286 HRDLPAEERGQVRY

-326 IRNRNVTIF
+326 VRNRDVTIF
-335 DNLLLALAT
+335 DNLLLSLVT
-344 DGLFRSFY
+344 DGFFRSFF
-352 PLRIYDSVRDR
+352 PLRVYDSVRDR
-363 NQLIVD
+363 NQLVVD
-369 LGAQFWLDRVR
+369 LGARFWLDRVR

-393 RISDGS
+393 RLSDGR

-436 LRRLELVLVGE
+436 LRRLELVGE
-447 RTETGNLSEF
+447 QSETGNLSEV
-457 QAYGEGYVSKVALES
+457 QAYGEGYVSEVALES
-472 PVIHLGRS
+472 PIIRLGRS

-485 VEWDGDQPPSTQLE
+485 VEWVGDQPPGTRLE
-499 IRTRSG
+499 VRTRSG
-505 DEVIEE
+505 DDIIEE
-511 RRYFDAVGQEI
+511 RHYFDAVGQEI
-522 SEEEWEAIRYEKN
+522 SQEEWESIRYEQN
-535 RGEVLVREIPGPGWS
+535 RGEVVVREIPGPGWS
-550 NWSAA
+550 NWSAV

-561 PFKSP
+561 PCKSP
-566 SPRRFVQAQLRLLTQ
+566 SPRRFAQAQIRLLTQ
-581 EPLRTAQMKSLRLKL
+581 EPLRAAQMRRLRLAL

-603 TFAEVWPIDGVEPGA
+603 TLAEVWPIDGVEPGA
-618 DQLFSMYIRSVFG
+618 DQLFSMYIRSVFA

-662 LRAGTG
+662 LRAGSG
-668 RDLWPGPLGL
+668 RDLWPGSLDL

-685 VELAFPAPVTGGQSL
+685 VELTFPAPVTGGRSL

-707 RVFLSGTAFGAE
+707 RVFLSGTTFGAE
-719 LKRATRPGIV
+719 LKRATRPEIV
-729 QAISEGDAGSLAAS
+729 QAVSEGDAGSLAAS

-752 ENFPLLDRVHSLPQ
+752 ENFPLLDRVRLVPR
-766 VFTPND
+766 VFTPNGD
-772 DGINDQAE
+772 RINDQAE

-795 VGIYDLSG
+795 LGIYDLSG
-803 RKVRELSLRRENP
+803 RKVRELALRRESP

-830 GALVPPGT
+830 GALVRPGT
-838 YLVRVGFTADVG
+838 YVVRVAFAADVG
-850 AGKTE
+850 GGKTQ
-855 AASLVGVVY
+855 AARLVGVVY

>member
-1 MNNGRY
+1 M
-7 ACRGDRPVAP
+7 
-17 TDGMNPRAS
+17 TPRAF
-26 IGRAWPALL
+26 WPAVL
-35 CLLLTHPLVLVAQT
+35 CLLLTHPPILVAQT

-55 DEVVIDQAAHWAEW
+55 DEVVIDQATHWAEW
-69 EAPVGTHVVTAEG
+69 EAPIGAHVVAAEG

-99 MEFKTPEAGGDTL
+99 VEFETPEAGGDTL
-112 VGGIRMAGSSAEQAP
+112 VGGIRRAGSSAALAP
-127 FIMDGDQDTYWEP
+127 FTMDGDQATYWEP
-140 DPADPLKDWFVDV
+140 DPTDPLKDWFVDV
-153 ELGRTVIAK
+153 ELGRSVIAK

-177 FRVLLSDGRPHSV
+177 FRVLLSDGRGHPE
-190 SDRRRQLKFF
+190 RPLKFF
-200 RVGQVTYPNKTEREF
+200 RVGQVTYPNKAEREF

-242 ASDSTRGEEVDRAT
+242 ASDSTRGEEVDRAA
-256 YEALLPA
+256 YEALPPA

-274 IIGRQILIDEQT
+274 VIGRQILIDEQT
-286 HRDLPEEERGLVRY
+286 HRDLPEEERGQVRY

-313 YTLGDNVVNLTQR
+313 YTIGDNVVNLTQR
-326 IRNRNVTIF
+326 LRNRDVSIF
-335 DNLLLALAT
+335 DNILLSLAT

-363 NQLIVD
+363 NQLLVD
-369 LGAQFWLDRVR
+369 LGARFWLDRVR
-380 LVSAEGPLSAYQL
+380 LVTAEGPLNAYQL

-436 LRRLELVLVGE
+436 LRRLELVGE
-447 RTETGNLSEF
+447 LSETGNLSEI
-457 QAYGEGYVSKVALES
+457 QAYGEGYVSDVALES
-472 PVIHLGRS
+472 PVIRLGRP

-485 VEWDGDQPPSTQLE
+485 VEWDGDQPPGTQLE

-511 RRYFDAVGQEI
+511 RRYFDVVGQEI
-522 SEEEWEAIRYEKN
+522 SQEEWESIRYEKN
-535 RGEVLVREIPGPGWS
+535 RGEVIVREIPGPGWS
-550 NWSAA
+550 NWSAV

-561 PFKSP
+561 LFKSP
-566 SPRRFVQAQLRLLTQ
+566 SPRRFAQAQIRLLTQ
-581 EPLRTAQMKSLRLKL
+581 EPLRTAQMRSLRLKL

-618 DQLFSMYIRSVFG
+618 EQLFSMYIRPVFG

-641 LHSSSSVPIELISF
+641 LHSSSSVPIELVSF
-655 REGNEAQ
+655 RQGSEAQ
-662 LRAGTG
+662 LRVGTG
-668 RDLWPGPLGL
+668 QELWPGPLEL
-678 ERLEDGS
+678 ARLEDGS
-685 VELAFPAPVTGGQSL
+685 VELAFPAPVTGGRLL

-707 RVFLSGTAFGAE
+707 RVFLSGTTFGAE
-719 LKRATRPGIV
+719 LKRATRPEIV
-729 QAISEGDAGSLAAS
+729 QAVSEGDAGSLAAS

-752 ENFPLLDRVHSLPQ
+752 ENFPLLDRVRLQPQ
-766 VFTPND
+766 VFTPNG
-772 DGINDQAE
+772 DGLNDQAE
-780 IHFTIY
+780 IRFTIY
-786 RLIRGRRIE
+786 RLIRERRID

-816 SGDHL
+816 SGDHA
-821 VAWDGRDDA
+821 VVWDGRDDV
-830 GALVPPGT
+830 GALVRPGT
-838 YLVRVGFTADVG
+838 YLVRVAFAADVG
-850 AGKTE
+850 AGKTQ

>member
-1 MNNGRY
+1 MNQTRLFPSWTYG
-7 ACRGDRPVAP
+7 VF
-17 TDGMNPRAS
+17 
-26 IGRAWPALL
+26 IGAVL
-35 CLLLTHPLVLVAQT
+35 CLLLTHPSRLTAQT

-55 DEVVIDQAAHWAEW
+55 DAVVIDRAAHWAEW
-69 EAPVGTHVVTAEG
+69 DAPIGTHVVAADG

-99 MEFKTPEAGGDTL
+99 TEFKTAEVGEDTL
-112 VGGIRMAGSSAEQAP
+112 VGGIRMVGSSVAQAP
-127 FIMDGDQDTYWEP
+127 FIIDGDQATYWEP

-153 ELGRTVIAK
+153 ELGRTVIAQ
-162 RVVVRFAQAG
+162 RVVVRFADAG

-177 FRVLLSDGRPHSV
+177 FRVLVSDGRGYPES
-190 SDRRRQLKFF
+190 QLMKFF

-223 PLPAGVEGE
+223 PLPAGVAGE

-256 YEALLPA
+256 YEALSPA

-274 IIGRQILIDEQT
+274 VVGRQILIDEQT
-286 HRDLPEEERGLVRY
+286 HRDLPAAEQGLVRY

-313 YTLGDNVVNLTQR
+313 YSLGDNVVNLTQR
-326 IRNRNVTIF
+326 LRNRDVTIF
-335 DNLLLALAT
+335 ENLLLALAT
-344 DGLFRSFY
+344 DGFFRSFF
-352 PLRIYDSVRDR
+352 PLRIYDSVSDR
-363 NQLIVD
+363 NQLLVD
-369 LGAQFWLDRVR
+369 LGARFWLDRVR

-393 RISDGS
+393 RLSDGS

-406 LWEALEERQNR
+406 LWEALAERQNR

-436 LRRLELVLVGE
+436 LRRLELVGE
-447 RTETGNLSEF
+447 RSEAGNLSEI
-457 QAYGEGYVSKVALES
+457 QAYGEGYVSEVSLES
-472 PVIHLGRS
+472 PIIRLGRS

-485 VEWDGDQPPSTQLE
+485 VEWDGDQPPGTQLA

-505 DEVIEE
+505 DDILEE
-511 RRYFDAVGQEI
+511 RHYFDAVGQEI
-522 SEEEWEAIRYEKN
+522 SQETWESIRYEKN
-535 RGEVLVREIPGPGWS
+535 RGEVIVREVPGPGWS
-550 NWSAA
+550 NWSAV
-555 YLTSGE
+555 YLRSGE

-566 SPRRFVQAQLRLLTQ
+566 SPRRFAQAQVRLLTQ
-581 EPLRTAQMKSLRLKL
+581 EPLRTAQMRSLRLTL

-603 TFAEVWPIDGVEPGA
+603 TFAEVWPIDGVEPGT
-618 DQLFSMYIRSVFG
+618 DQIFSMYIRSVFG

-655 REGNEAQ
+655 REGSEAQ

-668 RDLWPGPLGL
+668 RELWPGPLEL
-678 ERLEDGS
+678 ARLEDGS
-685 VELAFPAPVTGGQSL
+685 VELIFPAPVTSGRSL

-719 LKRATRPGIV
+719 LKRATRPEIV
-729 QAISEGDAGSLAAS
+729 QAISEGDAGALVAS

-752 ENFPLLDRVHSLPQ
+752 ENFPLLDRVRLVPQ
-766 VFTPND
+766 VLTPNG

-780 IHFTIY
+780 LHFTIY
-786 RLIRGRRIE
+786 RLIRARQIE

-803 RKVRELSLRRENP
+803 RKVRALKLHRENP
-816 SGDHL
+816 SGDHS
-821 VAWDGRDDA
+821 VVWDGRDDA
-830 GALVPPGT
+830 GTLVRPGT
-838 YLVRVGFTADVG
+838 YLAHVAFAADVG
-850 AGKTE
+850 AGKTQ
-855 AASLVGVVY
+855 AVRLVGVVY

>member
-7 ACRGDRPVAP
+7 ACRGDRSVAP
-17 TDGMNPRAS
+17 FIR
-26 IGRAWPALL
+26 RAWPAVL
-35 CLLLTHPLVLVAQT
+35 CLLLTHPPILTAQT

-55 DEVVIDQAAHWAEW
+55 NEVVIDQAAHWAAW
-69 EAPVGTHVVTAEG
+69 EAPAGTHVVAAEG
-82 AVLPRFLRR
+82 VVLPRFLRR

-99 MEFKTPEAGGDTL
+99 VEFETALANEDTL
-112 VGGIRMAGSSAEQAP
+112 VGGIHRVGSNPEQAP
-127 FIMDGDQDTYWEP
+127 FIIDGDQATYWEP

-162 RVVVRFAQAG
+162 RVVVRFAQEG

-177 FRVLLSDGRPHSV
+177 FRVLLSDGRGYPE
-190 SDRRRQLKFF
+190 RALKFF

-242 ASDSTRGEEVDRAT
+242 DSDSTRGAEVDRAT
-256 YEALLPA
+256 YEALAPA

-274 IIGRQILIDEQT
+274 VIGRQILIDEQT
-286 HRDLPEEERGLVRY
+286 HRDLPAEERGQVRY
-300 FRRERPRLAELEV
+300 FRREQPRLAELEV
-313 YTLGDNVVNLTQR
+313 YTIGDNVVNLTQR
-326 IRNRNVTIF
+326 IRNRDVSIF
-335 DNLLLALAT
+335 DNLLLSLVT
-344 DGLFRSFY
+344 DGFFRSFF
-352 PLRIYDSVRDR
+352 PLRVYDRVRDR
-363 NQLIVD
+363 NQLVVD
-369 LGAQFWLDRVR
+369 LGARFWLDRVR
-380 LVSAEGPLSAYQL
+380 LVTAEGPLSAYQF
-393 RISDGS
+393 RISDGRF
-399 LDPDGSL
+399 DPDGSL

-436 LRRLELVLVGE
+436 LRRLELVGRASE
-447 RTETGNLSEF
+447 AGNLSEI
-457 QAYGEGYVSKVALES
+457 QAYGEGYVSEVSLES
-472 PVIHLGRS
+472 PIIRLGRS

-485 VEWDGDQPPSTQLE
+485 VEWDGDQPPSTQLA

-505 DEVIEE
+505 DDIIEE
-511 RRYFDAVGQEI
+511 RHYFDAVGQEI
-522 SEEEWEAIRYEKN
+522 SKEEWESIRYEQN
-535 RGEVLVREIPGPGWS
+535 RGEVVVEEIPGPGWS
-550 NWSAA
+550 SWSAV

-566 SPRRFVQAQLRLLTQ
+566 SPRRFAQAQIRLLTQ
-581 EPLRTAQMKSLRLKL
+581 EPLRTAQMRSLRLTL

-603 TFAEVWPIDGVEPGA
+603 TFAEVWPIDGVEPGK
-618 DQLFSMYIRSVFG
+618 DQLFSMYIRSVFSS
-631 PGNSGFDRIR
+631 GNSGFDRIR
-641 LHSSSSVPIELISF
+641 LHSSSSVPIELVSF
-655 REGNEAQ
+655 RQGSEAQ

-668 RDLWPGPLGL
+668 RNLWPGSL
-678 ERLEDGS
+678 ELARLEDGS
-685 VELAFPAPVTGGQSL
+685 VELTFPAPVTGGRSL

-707 RVFLSGTAFGAE
+707 RVFLSGTTFGAE
-719 LKRATRPGIV
+719 LKRATRPEIV
-729 QAISEGDAGSLAAS
+729 QAVSEGDAGSLAAS

-752 ENFPLLDRVHSLPQ
+752 ENFPLLDRVRLVPQ
-766 VFTPND
+766 VFTPNG

-795 VGIYDLSG
+795 VGIYDLAG
-803 RKVRELSLRRENP
+803 RKVRTLSLHRENP
-816 SGDHL
+816 SGDHS
-821 VAWDGRDDA
+821 VIWDGRDDD
-830 GALVPPGT
+830 GALVRPGT
-838 YLVRVGFTADVG
+838 YLAHVAFAADVG
-850 AGKTE
+850 AGKTQ

>member
-1 MNNGRY
+1 MRLLPS
-7 ACRGDRPVAP
+7 RTDR
-17 TDGMNPRAS
+17 MNPRAC
-26 IGRAWPALL
+26 IGRAVVL
-35 CLLLTHPLVLVAQT
+35 CLLLTHPPTLTAQT

-55 DEVVIDQAAHWAEW
+55 DQVVIDQAAHWAAW
-69 EAPVGTHVVTAEG
+69 EAPIGTHVITAAG
-82 AVLPRFLRR
+82 AVVPRFLRR

-99 MEFKTPEAGGDTL
+99 MEFETPEAGGDTL
-112 VGGIRMAGSSAEQAP
+112 VGGIRRAGSSAAQAP

-140 DPADPLKDWFVDV
+140 DSTDPLQDWFVDV
-153 ELGRTVIAK
+153 ELGRSVIAK

-177 FRVLLSDGRPHSV
+177 FRVLLSDGRGHPE
-190 SDRRRQLKFF
+190 RPLKFF
-200 RVGQVTYPNKTEREF
+200 RVGQVTYPNKTEREL

-223 PLPAGVEGE
+223 PLPAGVAGE
-232 VAQIVRFQAL
+232 VAQVVRFQAL
-242 ASDSTRGEEVDRAT
+242 ASDSTRGAAVDRAT
-256 YEALLPA
+256 YEALAPA

-274 IIGRQILIDEQT
+274 VIGRQILIDEQT
-286 HRDLPEEERGLVRY
+286 HRELPAEERGQVRY

-326 IRNRNVTIF
+326 LRNRDVSIF
-335 DNLLLALAT
+335 DNILLALAT

-363 NQLIVD
+363 NQLLVD
-369 LGAQFWLDRVR
+369 LGARFWLDRVR

-406 LWEALEERQNR
+406 LWETLAERQNR

-436 LRRLELVLVGE
+436 LRRLELVLTGE
-447 RTETGNLSEF
+447 RTETGNLSEI
-457 QAYGEGYVSKVALES
+457 QAYGEGYVSKVELES
-472 PVIHLGRS
+472 PVIRLGSS

-485 VEWDGDQPPSTQLE
+485 VEWDGDQPPGTQLE

-511 RRYFDAVGQEI
+511 RRYFDVVGQEI
-522 SEEEWEAIRYEKN
+522 SQEAWESIRYEKN

-550 NWSAA
+550 NWSAV

-566 SPRRFVQAQLRLLTQ
+566 SPRRFAQAQLRLVTQ
-581 EPLRTAQMKSLRLKL
+581 EPLRTAQMRSLRLKL

-641 LHSSSSVPIELISF
+641 LHSSSSVPIELVSF
-655 REGNEAQ
+655 RQGTEAQ

-668 RDLWPGPLGL
+668 RELWPGPLDL
-678 ERLEDGS
+678 AQLEDGS
-685 VELAFPAPVTGGQSL
+685 AELAFPAPVTGGRSL

-707 RVFLSGTAFGAE
+707 RVFLSGTVFGAE
-719 LKRATRPGIV
+719 LQRTTRPGIV
-729 QAISEGDAGSLAAS
+729 QAISEGDAGSLVAS

-752 ENFPLLDRVHSLPQ
+752 ENFPLLDQVRSLPQ
-766 VFTPND
+766 VFTPNG
-772 DGINDQAE
+772 DGINDQTE
-780 IHFTIY
+780 IRFTIY
-786 RLIRGRRIE
+786 RLIRARRIE
-795 VGIYDLSG
+795 VGIYDLVG
-803 RKVRELSLRRENP
+803 RPVRELSLRRENP
-816 SGDHL
+816 SGDHS
-821 VAWDGRDDA
+821 VVWDGRDDA
-830 GALVPPGT
+830 GALVQPGT
-838 YLVRVGFTADVG
+838 YLARVAFAADVG
-850 AGKTE
+850 AGKTQ

>member
-1 MNNGRY
+1 MKKTRLFSS
-7 ACRGDRPVAP
+7 R
-17 TDGMNPRAS
+17 TDGVFWSAV
-26 IGRAWPALL
+26 L
-35 CLLLTHPLVLVAQT
+35 CLLLTHPLTLTAQT
-49 GYRLTR
+49 SYRLTR
-55 DEVVIDQAAHWAEW
+55 DQVVIDQAAHWAEW
-69 EAPVGTHVVTAEG
+69 EAPVGTHVITAEG
-82 AVLPRFLRR
+82 VVLSRFLRR

-99 MEFKTPEAGGDTL
+99 MEFETPEAGGDTL
-112 VGGIRMAGSSAEQAP
+112 VGGIRRAASNAAQAP

-140 DPADPLKDWFVDV
+140 DPTDPLKDWFVDV
-153 ELGRTVIAK
+153 ELGRSVIAK
-162 RVVVRFAQAG
+162 RVVVRFAQEG

-177 FRVLLSDGRPHSV
+177 FRVLLSDGRGHPE
-190 SDRRRQLKFF
+190 RPLKFF

-232 VAQIVRFQAL
+232 VAQVVRFQAL
-242 ASDSTRGEEVDRAT
+242 ASDSTRGAEVDRAT
-256 YEALLPA
+256 YEALSPE

-274 IIGRQILIDEQT
+274 VIGRQILIDEQT

-313 YTLGDNVVNLTQR
+313 YTLGDNVVTVTQR
-326 IRNRNVTIF
+326 LRNRNVSIF
-335 DNLLLALAT
+335 ENILLELAT

-352 PLRIYDSVRDR
+352 PLKIYDSVRDR
-363 NQLIVD
+363 NQLLID
-369 LGAQFWLDRVR
+369 LGARFWLDRVR

-399 LDPDGSL
+399 LGPDGSL
-406 LWEALEERQNR
+406 VWEALEERQNR

-424 EQFPLREVRYLE
+424 EQFPLREVRHLE
-436 LRRLELVLVGE
+436 LKRLELVIVGE
-447 RTETGNLSEF
+447 HTETGNLSEI
-457 QAYGEGYVSKVALES
+457 QAYGEGYVSEVELES
-472 PVIHLGRS
+472 PVIRLGRS
-480 RIFSA
+480 RIFST
-485 VEWDGDQPPSTQLE
+485 VEWDGDQPPGTQLE

-511 RRYFDAVGQEI
+511 RRYFDVVGQEI
-522 SEEEWEAIRYEKN
+522 SQEEWEAIRYEKN

-550 NWSAA
+550 NWSAV

-566 SPRRFVQAQLRLLTQ
+566 SPRRFAQAQIRLLTQ
-581 EPLRTAQMKSLRLKL
+581 EPLRTAQMRSLRLKL

-603 TFAEVWPIDGVEPGA
+603 TFAEVWPIDGVAPGE
-618 DQLFSMYIRSVFG
+618 DQLFSMYIRSIFG
-631 PGNSGFDRIR
+631 PENSGFDRIR

-655 REGNEAQ
+655 REGSEAQ

-668 RDLWPGPLGL
+668 RELWPGPLDL

-685 VELAFPAPVTGGQSL
+685 VELAFPAPVTGGRSL

-707 RVFLSGTAFGAE
+707 RVFLSGTVFGAE

-752 ENFPLLDRVHSLPQ
+752 ENFPLLDRVRSLPL
-766 VFTPND
+766 VFTPNG

-780 IHFTIY
+780 IRFTIY
-786 RLIRGRRIE
+786 RLIRERRIE

-816 SGDHL
+816 SGDHS
-821 VAWDGRDDA
+821 VVWDGRDDA
-830 GALVPPGT
+830 GALVRPGT
-838 YLVRVGFTADVG
+838 YLVCVAFAADVG
-850 AGKTE
+850 AGKTQ

>member
-1 MNNGRY
+1 MNKTRLF
-7 ACRGDRPVAP
+7 PSW
-17 TDGMNPRAS
+17 TDGVNPRVF
-26 IGRAWPALL
+26 WPALL
-35 CLLLTHPLVLVAQT
+35 CLLLTHPPTLSAQT
-49 GYRLTR
+49 GYRLAR

-69 EAPVGTHVVTAEG
+69 EAPIGTHVVTAEG
-82 AVLPRFLRR
+82 VVLPRFLRR

-99 MEFKTPEAGGDTL
+99 VEFETPEAGGDTL
-112 VGGIRMAGSSAEQAP
+112 VGGIRRAGSSDAQAP

-153 ELGRTVIAK
+153 ELGRSVIAK

-177 FRVLLSDGRPHSV
+177 FRVLLSNGRGHPE
-190 SDRRRQLKFF
+190 RPLKFF
-200 RVGQVTYPNKTEREF
+200 RAGQVTYPNKTEREF

-232 VAQIVRFQAL
+232 VAQVVRFQAL

-256 YEALLPA
+256 YEALAPA

-274 IIGRQILIDEQT
+274 VIGRQILIDEQT

-300 FRRERPRLAELEV
+300 FRREQPRLAELEV
-313 YTLGDNVVNLTQR
+313 YALGDNVVNLTQR
-326 IRNRNVTIF
+326 LRNRNVSIF
-335 DNLLLALAT
+335 ENILLALAT

-352 PLRIYDSVRDR
+352 PLRIYNSVSDR
-363 NQLIVD
+363 NQLLVD
-369 LGAQFWLDRVR
+369 LGARFWLDRVR

-406 LWEALEERQNR
+406 LWEALAERQNR

-436 LRRLELVLVGE
+436 LRRLELVGG
-447 RTETGNLSEF
+447 RTETGNLSEL
-457 QAYGEGYVSKVALES
+457 QAYGEGYVSKVELES
-472 PVIHLGRS
+472 PIIRLGRP

-485 VEWDGDQPPSTQLE
+485 VEWDGDQPPGTQLE

-505 DEVIEE
+505 NEVIEE
-511 RRYFDAVGQEI
+511 RRYFDVVGQEI
-522 SEEEWEAIRYEKN
+522 SQEEWEAIRYEKN
-535 RGEVLVREIPGPGWS
+535 RGEVVVREIPGAGWS
-550 NWSAA
+550 NWSAV

-566 SPRRFVQAQLRLLTQ
+566 NPRRFAQAQIRLLTQ
-581 EPLRTAQMKSLRLKL
+581 EPLRTAQMRSLRLTL

-655 REGNEAQ
+655 REGSEAQ
-662 LRAGTG
+662 LRTGTG
-668 RDLWPGPLGL
+668 RELWPGPLDL

-685 VELAFPAPVTGGQSL
+685 VELAFPAPVTGGRSL

-707 RVFLSGTAFGAE
+707 RVFLSGTTFGAE

-729 QAISEGDAGSLAAS
+729 QAISEGDAGALAAS

-752 ENFPLLDRVHSLPQ
+752 ENFPLLDRVRSRPQ

-780 IHFTIY
+780 IRFTIY

-803 RKVRELSLRRENP
+803 RKVRELSLRRDNP
-816 SGDHL
+816 SGDHS

-830 GALVPPGT
+830 GALVRPGT
-838 YLVRVGFTADVG
+838 YLARVSFAADV
-850 AGKTE
+850 GKTE

>member
-1 MNNGRY
+1 MNNRRY
-7 ACRGDRPVAP
+7 TGRGDRPVAP
-17 TDGMNPRAS
+17 TGGMNPRAS
-26 IGRAWPALL
+26 IRRAWPAVL

-55 DEVVIDQAAHWAEW
+55 DEVVIDRAAHWAEW
-69 EAPVGTHVVTAEG
+69 EAPVGTHVVAAEG

-99 MEFKTPEAGGDTL
+99 MEFETPEAGRDTL
-112 VGGIRMAGSSAEQAP
+112 VGGIRIAGSSAVQAP

-177 FRVLLSDGRPHSV
+177 FRVLISDGRGYPESHL
-190 SDRRRQLKFF
+190 LKFF

-242 ASDSTRGEEVDRAT
+242 ASDSTRGEEIDRAT
-256 YEALLPA
+256 YEALSPA

-274 IIGRQILIDEQT
+274 VIGRQILIDEQT

-326 IRNRNVTIF
+326 IRTRDVSIF
-335 DNLLLALAT
+335 ENLLLSLAT

-352 PLRIYDSVRDR
+352 PVRIYDSVRDR
-363 NQLIVD
+363 NQLLVD
-369 LGAQFWLDRVR
+369 LGARFWLDRVR

-393 RISDGS
+393 RLSDGRF
-399 LDPDGSL
+399 DPDGSL

-424 EQFPLREVRYLE
+424 EKFPLQEVRYLE

-447 RTETGNLSEF
+447 HTETGNLSEF
-457 QAYGEGYVSKVALES
+457 QAYGEGYVSKVELES
-472 PVIHLGRS
+472 PVIRLGRP

-485 VEWDGDQPPSTQLE
+485 VEWDGDQPPGTQIE

-511 RRYFDAVGQEI
+511 RRYFDVVGQEI
-522 SEEEWEAIRYEKN
+522 SEEEWEAIRYERN

-550 NWSAA
+550 NWSAV
-555 YLTSGE
+555 YLTSGV

-566 SPRRFVQAQLRLLTQ
+566 SPRRFVQTQLRLLTQ
-581 EPLRTAQMKSLRLKL
+581 EPLRTAQMRSLRLKL

-631 PGNSGFDRIR
+631 PENSGFDRIR

-668 RDLWPGPLGL
+668 RDLWPGPLDL

-685 VELAFPAPVTGGQSL
+685 VELAFPAPVIGGQSL
-700 YEARFRT
+700 YEARVRT

-729 QAISEGDAGSLAAS
+729 QAVSEGDAGSLAAS

-752 ENFPLLDRVHSLPQ
+752 ENFPLLDRVRSLPQ
-766 VFTPND
+766 VFTPNG

-803 RKVRELSLRRENP
+803 RKVRELSLRREKP

-821 VAWDGRDDA
+821 VVWDGRDDA
-830 GALVPPGT
+830 GALVRPGA
-838 YLVRVGFTADVG
+838 YLVRVAFAADVG
-850 AGKTE
+850 TGKTE
-855 AASLVGVVY
+855 VASLVGVVY

>member
-1 MNNGRY
+1 MNKTRLF
-7 ACRGDRPVAP
+7 PSW
-17 TDGMNPRAS
+17 TDGVNPRAF
-26 IGRAWPALL
+26 WPAVL
-35 CLLLTHPLVLVAQT
+35 CLLLTHPPTLSAQT

-69 EAPVGTHVVTAEG
+69 EAPIGTHVVTAEG
-82 AVLPRFLRR
+82 VVLPRFLRR

-99 MEFKTPEAGGDTL
+99 VEFETPEAGGDTL
-112 VGGIRMAGSSAEQAP
+112 VGGIRRAGSSDAQAP

-153 ELGRTVIAK
+153 ELGRSVIAK

-177 FRVLLSDGRPHSV
+177 FRVLLSNGRGHPE
-190 SDRRRQLKFF
+190 RPLKFF
-200 RVGQVTYPNKTEREF
+200 RAGQVTYPNKTEREF

-232 VAQIVRFQAL
+232 VAQVVRFQAL

-256 YEALLPA
+256 YEALAPA

-274 IIGRQILIDEQT
+274 VIGRQILIDEQT

-300 FRRERPRLAELEV
+300 FRREQPRLAELEV
-313 YTLGDNVVNLTQR
+313 YALGDNVVNLTQR
-326 IRNRNVTIF
+326 LRNRNVSIF
-335 DNLLLALAT
+335 ENILLALAT

-352 PLRIYDSVRDR
+352 PLRIYNSVSDR
-363 NQLIVD
+363 NQLLVD
-369 LGAQFWLDRVR
+369 LGARFWLDRVR
-380 LVSAEGPLSAYQL
+380 LVSAGGPFSAYQL
-393 RISDGS
+393 RSSDGS

-406 LWEALEERQNR
+406 VWEALAERQNR
-417 ESFLQLE
+417 DSFLQLE
-424 EQFPLREVRYLE
+424 EQFPLREVRHLE
-436 LRRLELVLVGE
+436 LKRLALVGE
-447 RTETGNLSEF
+447 YTDMGNLSEI
-457 QAYGEGYVSKVALES
+457 QAYGEGYVSEVELES
-472 PVIHLGRS
+472 PVIRLGRS
-480 RIFSA
+480 RIFST
-485 VEWDGDQPPSTQLE
+485 VEWDGDQPPGTQLE

-505 DEVIEE
+505 NEVIEE
-511 RRYFDAVGQEI
+511 RHYFDVVGQEI
-522 SEEEWEAIRYEKN
+522 SQEEWEAIRYEKN
-535 RGEVLVREIPGPGWS
+535 RGEVVVREIPGAGWS
-550 NWSAA
+550 NWSAV

-566 SPRRFVQAQLRLLTQ
+566 NPRRFAQAQIRLLTQ
-581 EPLRTAQMKSLRLKL
+581 EPLRTAQMRSLRLTL

-603 TFAEVWPIDGVEPGA
+603 TFAEVWPIDGVEPGT

-655 REGNEAQ
+655 GEGSEAQ
-662 LRAGTG
+662 LRTGTG
-668 RDLWPGPLGL
+668 RELWPGPLDL

-685 VELAFPAPVTGGQSL
+685 VELAFPAPVTGGRSL

-707 RVFLSGTAFGAE
+707 RVFLSGTTFGAE

-729 QAISEGDAGSLAAS
+729 QAISEGDAGALAAS

-752 ENFPLLDRVHSLPQ
+752 ENFPLLDRVRSLPQ

-780 IHFTIY
+780 IRFTIY

-816 SGDHL
+816 SGDHS

-830 GALVPPGT
+830 GALVWPGT
-838 YLVRVGFTADVG
+838 YLVRVSFAADV
-850 AGKTE
+850 GKTE

>member
-17 TDGMNPRAS
+17 TDGMNPRAF

-69 EAPVGTHVVTAEG
+69 EAPVGTHVVAAEG

-99 MEFKTPEAGGDTL
+99 VEFETAEVSGDTL
-112 VGGIRMAGSSAEQAP
+112 VGGIRMAGSGAVQAP
-127 FIMDGDQDTYWEP
+127 FIIDGDQDTYWEP

-162 RVVVRFAQAG
+162 RVVVRFAQSG

-177 FRVLLSDGRPHSV
+177 FRVLLSDGREYPV

-242 ASDSTRGEEVDRAT
+242 AADSTRGEEVDRAT

-274 IIGRQILIDEQT
+274 VIGRQILIDEQT
-286 HRDLPEEERGLVRY
+286 HRDLPEEEQGLVRY

-522 SEEEWEAIRYEKN
+522 SEEEWGGHPLREK
-535 RGEVLVREIPGPGWS
+535 
-550 NWSAA
+550 
-555 YLTSGE
+555 
-561 PFKSP
+561 
-566 SPRRFVQAQLRLLTQ
+566 PRRGASSGKYRGQDGATGAQL
-581 EPLRTAQMKSLRLKL
+581 
-596 APPLVDQ
+596 
-603 TFAEVWPIDGVEPGA
+603 I
-618 DQLFSMYIRSVFG
+618 
-631 PGNSGFDRIR
+631 
-641 LHSSSSVPIELISF
+641 
-655 REGNEAQ
+655 
-662 LRAGTG
+662 
-668 RDLWPGPLGL
+668 
-678 ERLEDGS
+678 
-685 VELAFPAPVTGGQSL
+685 
-700 YEARFRT
+700 
-707 RVFLSGTAFGAE
+707 
-719 LKRATRPGIV
+719 
-729 QAISEGDAGSLAAS
+729 
-743 QSLVVVADV
+743 
-752 ENFPLLDRVHSLPQ
+752 
-766 VFTPND
+766 
-772 DGINDQAE
+772 
-780 IHFTIY
+780 
-786 RLIRGRRIE
+786 
-795 VGIYDLSG
+795 
-803 RKVRELSLRRENP
+803 
-816 SGDHL
+816 
-821 VAWDGRDDA
+821 
-830 GALVPPGT
+830 
-838 YLVRVGFTADVG
+838 
-850 AGKTE
+850 
-855 AASLVGVVY
+855 